1 VFGRTK
7 TKPNNRDDRNMASCG
22 RNIDFDPL
30 TEYPFYLMEN
40 IDDEKLRRILSV
52 IRWVKI
58 I

>member
-1 VFGRTK
+1 
-7 TKPNNRDDRNMASCG
+7 MASCG

-52 IRWVKI
+52 IRWVRI